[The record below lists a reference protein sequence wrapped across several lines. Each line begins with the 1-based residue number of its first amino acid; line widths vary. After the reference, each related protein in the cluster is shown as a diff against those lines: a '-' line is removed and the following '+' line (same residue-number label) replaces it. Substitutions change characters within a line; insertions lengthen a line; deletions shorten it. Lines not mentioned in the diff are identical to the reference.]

1 MARLIDADALYQSFG
16 ASGNCSNCPHDWY
29 DCQYYNEHTL
39 MEFCE
44 RIDDAPTVDAVPVV
58 RCKDCIHCVD
68 RGKYSECKYWLSF
81 TSRNGFCHKG
91 ERREDEAD

>member
-1 MARLIDADALYQSFG
+1 MRLVDADKLIELCDIMADICDGIG
-16 ASGNCSNCPHDWY
+16 AIWE
-29 DCQYYNEHTL
+29 Q
-39 MEFCE
+39 F
-44 RIDDAPTVDAVPVV
+44 RIAVEWSPVVDAEPVV

-91 ERREDEAD
+91 ERREDEAN

>member
-1 MARLIDADALYQSFG
+1 MRLVDADKLIELCDIMADICDGIG
-16 ASGNCSNCPHDWY
+16 AIWE
-29 DCQYYNEHTL
+29 Q
-39 MEFCE
+39 F
-44 RIDDAPTVDAVPVV
+44 RIAVEWSPAVDAEPVV

-91 ERREDEAD
+91 ERREDEAN